1 MRAPLLSVRDLRVRF
16 PGALAVDGLSF
27 EIAPGETLGILGES
41 GAGKSAAGLAL
52 MGLLDPP
59 ARVEGAAL
67 FDGVDLL
74 RLSEPERAERRGRD
88 LAILFQNPG
97 AALNPIRRVGDQI
110 ADVLARHDP
119 GARDVPDRC
128 VEALRRLRVPDPE
141 RRLEAF
147 PFELSGGLR
156 QRIGI
161 SIALAC
167 APKLLIADEPTTGL
181 DVTTQAAAMAV
192 FRTVQRERGMALIL
206 ITHDVAL
213 AASACDRILVMRDGR
228 AVETTTDLRRAR
240 HPYAMKLLASLPGEP
255 PPESGLIGPPLV
267 RLEAVA
273 KRFPLRR
280 RGLDVL
286 RPARILEAIDAASF
300 TIHAGEAVGLVGE
313 SGCGKSTLARIAARL
328 IEPSAGRVL
337 LDGADLTAQPLAAF
351 TASPARRAVQMAFQ
365 DAGSSLNP
373 RFSVFDAIADPVRVM
388 IGQDREEVARR
399 VRQAAARV
407 ELGST
412 LFDRLPHQLSGGEAA
427 RVGLARALAVA
438 PRLLILDEP
447 TASLDLAIQAQIL
460 ALLAKLRR
468 EEGLALLFVSHDLSV
483 VRQICDRIL
492 VMHLG
497 QIVESGPA
505 EALFRDPKHPYSQA
519 LIAAVPRLG
528 FPPPPPMLTG
538 EPQSPV
544 DPDPNA
550 CRLYGRCV
558 RQEERCRTQAPTLR
572 EVEAG
577 RWARCHFV

>member
-1 MRAPLLSVRDLRVRF
+1 M
-16 PGALAVDGLSF
+16 
-27 EIAPGETLGILGES
+27 
-41 GAGKSAAGLAL
+41 
-52 MGLLDPP
+52 
-59 ARVEGAAL
+59 
-67 FDGVDLL
+67 
-74 RLSEPERAERRGRD
+74 
-88 LAILFQNPG
+88 
-97 AALNPIRRVGDQI
+97 
-110 ADVLARHDP
+110 
-119 GARDVPDRC
+119 
-128 VEALRRLRVPDPE
+128 
-141 RRLEAF
+141 
-147 PFELSGGLR
+147 
-156 QRIGI
+156 
-161 SIALAC
+161 
-167 APKLLIADEPTTGL
+167 
-181 DVTTQAAAMAV
+181 
-192 FRTVQRERGMALIL
+192 
-206 ITHDVAL
+206 
-213 AASACDRILVMRDGR
+213 
-228 AVETTTDLRRAR
+228 
-240 HPYAMKLLASLPGEP
+240 
-255 PPESGLIGPPLV
+255 
-267 RLEAVA
+267 
-273 KRFPLRR
+273 
-280 RGLDVL
+280 
-286 RPARILEAIDAASF
+286 LEAIDAASF

-519 LIAAVPRLG
+519 LIAAVPCLG